1 MIDLKYELGDVITSD
16 APASSLYK
24 RECTVVFVDYTLIG
38 IITDGIESIIF
49 VEYNDVTLTVVR
61 RGSGYLASQD
71 KARIA
76 QAIEKWA
83 YKGFV
88 TDIPNLVT
96 KTRKR
101 LNDEGNDKVYVK
113 VDGFVSK
120 EVAVLWKQFQALVD
134 MAKMSNPEI
143 PNYIQTSVF
152 EWVLAN
158 ALATIQFG
166 VAFKEHEDG
175 NKKDEGK
182 T

>member
-1 MIDLKYELGDVITSD
+1 MALRASCSWNSD
-16 APASSLYK
+16 
-24 RECTVVFVDYTLIG
+24 T
-38 IITDGIESIIF
+38 
-49 VEYNDVTLTVVR
+49 TLTVK
-61 RGSGYLASQD
+61 RGPGYLTTQD

-83 YKGFV
+83 YKDFV
-88 TDIPNLVT
+88 NEIPNLIT

-134 MAKMSNPEI
+134 MAKISNPEI
-143 PNYIQTSVF
+143 PNYIQTSLF

-175 NKKDEGK
+175 NKKDGGK
-182 T
+182 S